1 VKKKIIII
9 RYKNSGNIGSL
20 KNSLFKNF
28 SNLDSYSI
36 SVSNNPT
43 KILKGDALILPGV
56 GNASNIMKDLKK
68 KKLDIAIKSF
78 CNFKKPVLA
87 ICAGLQVMFE
97 HSSEG
102 DVRCLEILKGKVL
115 KIKGNNFCKTPSYGW
130 HPNSKK
136 YSKDLKWLSCKEYFY
151 FIHSYYI
158 KTKFYIK
165 LFYIYCNTKI
175 PSLIMHKNII
185 GTQFHPE
192 LSGES
197 GDKIIKY
204 FLNKI

>member
-1 VKKKIIII
+1 MKKKIIII

-20 KNSLFKNF
+20 KNSLLKNF

-78 CNFKKPVLA
+78 CKSKKPVLA

-102 DVRCLEILKGKVL
+102 NVECLKILRGKVL

-130 HPNSKK
+130 HPNTKK
-136 YSKDLKWLSCKEYFY
+136 YPKDLKWLSNNEYFY

-165 LFYIYCNTKI
+165 LSYIYCNTKI
-175 PSLIMHKNII
+175 PSLIMHKNIT

-197 GDKIIKY
+197 GNKIIKY

>member
-1 VKKKIIII
+1 MKKKIIII

-20 KNSLFKNF
+20 KNSILKNF

-78 CNFKKPVLA
+78 CKSKKPVLA

-102 DVRCLEILKGKVL
+102 NVGCLGILKGKVL

-130 HPNSKK
+130 HLNSKK
-136 YSKDLKWLSCKEYFY
+136 YPKELKWLSSKEYFY
-151 FIHSYYI
+151 FIHSYFI

-192 LSGES
+192 LSGDS
-197 GDKIIKY
+197 GDKIIQY

>member
-1 VKKKIIII
+1 MKKKIIII

-20 KNSLFKNF
+20 KNSLLKNF
-28 SNLDSYSI
+28 SNLDSYTI

-43 KILKGDALILPGV
+43 KILKGHALILPGV

-68 KKLDIAIKSF
+68 KKLDTTIKSF
-78 CNFKKPVLA
+78 YNSKKPVLA
-87 ICAGLQVMFE
+87 ICAGLHVMFE

-102 DVRCLEILKGKVL
+102 NVGCLGILKGKVL
-115 KIKGNNFCKTPSYGW
+115 KIKGNNFCKIPSYGW
-130 HPNSKK
+130 HPNYKK
-136 YSKDLKWLSCKEYFY
+136 NPKDLKWLCCDEYFY

-197 GDKIIKY
+197 GDKIIQY

>member
-1 VKKKIIII
+1 MKKKIIII

-20 KNSLFKNF
+20 KNSLLKNF
-28 SNLDSYSI
+28 SNLDSYTI

-43 KILKGDALILPGV
+43 KILKGHALILPGV

-68 KKLDIAIKSF
+68 KKLDTTIKSF
-78 CNFKKPVLA
+78 YNSKKPVLA

-102 DVRCLEILKGKVL
+102 NVGCLEILKGKVL
-115 KIKGNNFCKTPSYGW
+115 KIKGNNFCKIPSYGW
-130 HPNSKK
+130 HPNYKK
-136 YSKDLKWLSCKEYFY
+136 NPKDLKWLCCDEYFY

-197 GDKIIKY
+197 GDKIIQY